1 LRAFD
6 NPIAM
11 ACLRLLMGCF
21 LECFPELMWC
31 ISVRTSWLAFFP
43 YLRPLDFFLELDFDR
58 LELDLRERDFVAIS
72 GSPL

>member
-1 LRAFD
+1 
-6 NPIAM
+6 
-11 ACLRLLMGCF
+11 
-21 LECFPELMWC
+21 MWC